1 VELCSHWASIKHN
14 AVAERPVSLKK
25 LSSGREASNVSHDL
39 GRYSFPGSL
48 PGDYELSVPL
58 AGFERVRRRI
68 RL

>member
-1 VELCSHWASIKHN
+1 
-14 AVAERPVSLKK
+14 VAERPVSLKK